1 MIKKFIYL
9 KIFFIILIQFSNGIE
24 ETAIIQNISLPV
36 YRIGGFPFIKISDLN
51 ELPKISWKLKD
62 FESIEIN
69 FLGTK
74 IELHNGGSFFTINDE
89 LYHMPLWVEYKNNE
103 FYVPYH
109 GFFKVLEELRLINS
123 FLDPSQEIVYLEVIQ
138 YNITNISFEQKA
150 NGCAIK
156 IHNIGDFNLN
166 SISST
171 LVKRPGEWLS
181 LTIPWGR
188 IDSISIVNTKIA
200 KPIKKIK
207 TSQTSQS
214 GQISFQLQSPVDDV
228 DIRKDENTKD
238 LLIIIRV
245 DHSEN
250 AERIK
255 QIRKKWL
262 LDTIVIDPG
271 HGGKD
276 PGTIGQKGTMEKDIV
291 LDISLRLGNL
301 IEKEMGVKVIYTRK
315 NDIFIPLWKRTKI
328 ANESGGKVFI
338 SIHANSTTNHKVSG
352 FETFLLRPGKTD
364 DAIDVAQRENSVI
377 NMEENNHSYRDL
389 SSENLILA
397 TMAQMVFMNESE
409 FFASTIQKEL
419 AKVFSSTNRGVKQA
433 GFQVLVGASMPNVLI
448 ETGFLS
454 NAREEKNLNK
464 KGFRKK
470 IARAIFNA
478 LVEFKDKYENAI
490 INE

>member
-1 MIKKFIYL
+1 MTNILFYL
-9 KIFFIILIQFSNGIE
+9 KFLICIITLISPGFTE
-24 ETAIIQNISLPV
+24 PAIIKDISIPV
-36 YRIGGFPFIKISDLN
+36 HRINEFPFIKIADL
-51 ELPKISWKLKD
+51 EKLPNVSYKLQD
-62 FESIEIN
+62 FESVEIN

-74 IELHNGGSFFTINDE
+74 INLNNGGSFFRVNDE
-89 LYHMPLWVEYKNNE
+89 LYHMPLWVEYQNNN
-103 FYVPYH
+103 FFVPYH
-109 GFFKVLEELRLINS
+109 GFFRVLEELKLVKS
-123 FLDPSQEIVYLEVIQ
+123 FLDPSKDIVIMDLIKF
-138 YNITNISFEQKA
+138 NITDISFEQRT
-150 NGCAIK
+150 NGCSII

-188 IDSISIVNTKIA
+188 LDSSTIVNTKIA
-200 KPIKKIK
+200 NPIKKIRI
-207 TSQTSQS
+207 SQLPQS
-214 GQISFQLQSPVDDV
+214 GQISFQLKSTVDDV
-228 DIRKDENTKD
+228 DIKKDEDTND
-238 LLIIIRV
+238 LLIVIRV

-255 QIRKKWL
+255 EIRKKWL

-291 LDISLRLGNL
+291 LDISLKLGAI
-301 IEKEMGVKVIYTRK
+301 IEREMGANVIYTRS
-315 NDIFIPLWKRTKI
+315 NDIFVPLWKRTKI

-377 NMEENNHSYRDL
+377 SLEENKFSYRDL
-389 SSENLILA
+389 SYENLILA
-397 TMAQMVFMNESE
+397 TMAQRVFMKESE
-409 FFASTIQKEL
+409 FFASAIQKEL
-419 AKVFSSTNRGVKQA
+419 AKVFNTNNRGVKQA

-454 NAREEKNLNK
+454 NSREEKNLNK

-490 INE
+490 IDE